1 MKAISALEGGL
12 AGALVLTAV
21 HETVRKIDPQ
31 APRMDLLGMSALQ
44 KLLRGMGKTPPEER
58 KLFYYTMAGDVL
70 SNSLYY
76 SLAGM
81 GKKKNAV
88 TRGTLLGLMAGLG
101 AVLLPRKIGLNEAH
115 TNRSLETKVLTVM
128 LYTVGGIVAS
138 AVAKMFDGKS
148 EEE

>member
-31 APRMDLLGMSALQ
+31 APRMDLLGMSALK
-44 KLLRGMGKTPPEER
+44 KLLRGIGQTQPEER
-58 KLFYYTMAGDVL
+58 KLFYWTMAGDVL

-76 SLAGM
+76 SLAGV
-81 GKKKNAV
+81 GNKKNAV
-88 TRGTLLGLMAGLG
+88 SRGTLLGLMAGLG

-138 AVAKMFDGKS
+138 AVAKMFDSKD